1 MASPAVSRSSSMGYS
16 GCGPAA
22 LSGRARPA
30 GRSAGV
36 KPMLSSIFVDRPRLS
51 IVIAIVT
58 TIAGALAM
66 MTIPVAQ
73 YPNIVPP
80 QVSVTTNY
88 PGASAEVVDATVA
101 QPIESQVV
109 GVDKLIYMKSVS
121 GDDGSYT
128 LTVSFELGTDP
139 DINTVNVN
147 NRVQIALSSLPQDVQ
162 RQGVTVKKKSSALLG
177 VIALYSPKHAHDSL
191 YLSNY
196 VTINMLDAIKSTPGV
211 GDAALWGPQD
221 YSMRAWV
228 RTDRLT
234 GLGLTTG
241 DVINAIKAQNVQ
253 AAVGRIGAR
262 PMANDQQLQLNIQ
275 TQGRLSSVAEFEN
288 IVVRTNPDGSVLRL
302 GDVARLELGAANLDR
317 ETRLNGGPAAAVAI
331 YQTPGANAIA
341 TLKAVRDRIGEI
353 QKRFPE
359 DLSWKITYDP
369 TSFVTATIEE
379 VKKTLIEAF
388 VLVVI
393 VVFLF
398 LGSVRATLIPTLAV
412 PVSLIGTFVALKAVG
427 YSANSVSLLAI
438 VLAIGI
444 VVDDAIVVVEN
455 VERVMEEHPELS
467 PAAATK
473 RALGEITAPIIA
485 ITLVLLS
492 VFVPV
497 AFIPGISGE
506 LFRQFAVTVAVSMFL
521 SAINALTL
529 SPALCAVLLR
539 PHHGPRRGVI
549 GLVMRSI
556 DRVRDG
562 YGRVVARIVRF
573 SVIGL
578 AMVAVAAVGVVA
590 LAKKTPT
597 GFLPEDDQGALFVVV
612 QLPGG
617 ASVVRTTEAIHQAE
631 EIVREEEAVADF
643 TSVIGLNFIDN
654 YSQPNAAFMVV
665 TLKPFEERKARA
677 LGAPELIARLTA
689 KFREIQGATV
699 VPLSPP
705 PILGLGTGGGF
716 TYVLQDLRGGDPK
729 ALAQVVRGLTVA
741 ATQNPQLTRV
751 FSTFSAT
758 NPSVYLDIDRD
769 KAQVLGVPLNNVF
782 QALQAS
788 LGGYF
793 VNNVNLF
800 GRTWQVQVQ
809 AEAQDRAGID
819 DLYRINVRSND
830 GKMIPLRSIV
840 EPRVVVG
847 PAAQIRYNN
856 LKAVTI
862 QGGPAPGVSTGQA
875 LKAME
880 EVAART
886 LPQGYAGEWT
896 DTAFQEKRAEGKT
909 ALILGFAILFA
920 YLFLVALYESWTIPV
935 PVLLS
940 VMIGILGSVG
950 AMVFG
955 GLTLD
960 LYAQIGMVVLI
971 GLAAK
976 NGILIV
982 EFAKAKRE
990 QGTPLRQAAIDGAR
1004 DRFRPVMMTSFAFIL
1019 GLYPLVVATGAAQLA
1034 RRDVGSPVFGG
1045 MILASFVGIFAIPPL
1060 YVSFQ
1065 AIRERLRPGAR
1076 PREQHTDAGLAE
1088 RAQHAAE

>member
-1 MASPAVSRSSSMGYS
+1 
-16 GCGPAA
+16 
-22 LSGRARPA
+22 
-30 GRSAGV
+30 
-36 KPMLSSIFVDRPRLS
+36 MLSSIFVDRPRLA

-58 TIAGALAM
+58 TIAGALALY
-66 MTIPVAQ
+66 TIPLAQ
-73 YPNIVPP
+73 YPDIVPP
-80 QVSVTTNY
+80 QVSVTTNF
-88 PGASAEVVDATVA
+88 PGASAAVVDTTIA
-101 QPIESQVV
+101 QPIEAQVV
-109 GVDKLIYMKSVS
+109 GVDKMIYMKSVS
-121 GDDGSYT
+121 GDDGSYA
-128 LTVSFELGTDP
+128 LTASFELGTDP
-139 DINTVNVN
+139 DINTVNVD
-147 NRVQIALSSLPQDVQ
+147 NRVQIALSSLPEDVQ
-162 RQGVTVKKKSSALLG
+162 RQGITVKKKSSALLG
-177 VIALYSPKHAHDSL
+177 VIAVYSPKGTHDPL
-191 YLSNY
+191 FISNY
-196 VTINMLDAIKSTPGV
+196 VTINLLDPIKSTPGV
-211 GDAALWGPQD
+211 GDASLWGPQD

-262 PMANDQQLQLNIQ
+262 PISDDQQLQLNIQ
-275 TQGRLSSVAEFEN
+275 TQGRLNSVADFEN

-302 GDVARLELGAANLDR
+302 RDVARVELGAANLDR

-341 TLKAVRDRIGEI
+341 TLKAVRDRINEL

-359 DLSWKITYDP
+359 DLAWKVTYDP

-379 VKKTLIEAF
+379 VKKTLVEAF
-388 VLVVI
+388 ILVVI

-412 PVSLIGTFVALKAVG
+412 PVSLIGTFIALKAIG
-427 YSANSVSLLAI
+427 YSANSVSLLAL

-467 PAAATK
+467 VAEATK
-473 RALGEITAPIIA
+473 QAMREITAPIIA

-497 AFIPGISGE
+497 AFIPGVSGE
-506 LFRQFAVTVAVSMFL
+506 LFRQFAVTVAVSMLL

-529 SPALCAVLLR
+529 SPALCGVLLR

-549 GLVMRSI
+549 GRVMRSI
-556 DRVRDG
+556 DFVRDA
-562 YGRVVARIVRF
+562 YGTAVARIVRF

-578 AMVAVAAVGVVA
+578 VMVGVAGVGIVG
-590 LAKKTPT
+590 LSKITPT

-612 QLPGG
+612 QTPGG
-617 ASVVRTTEAIHQAE
+617 TSVARTSEAIRQAE
-631 EIVREEEAVADF
+631 DILREEQGVADY

-665 TLKPFEERKARA
+665 TLKPFEERKDRS
-677 LGAPELIARLTA
+677 LGAPELIARLGT
-689 KFREIQGATV
+689 KFRQIQGGTV
-699 VPLSPP
+699 APLSPP

-729 ALAQVVRGLTVA
+729 ELAQVVRGLTAA

-758 NPSVYLDIDRD
+758 NPSIYLDIDRD
-769 KAQVLGVPLNNVF
+769 KAQVLGVQLNDVF
-782 QALQAS
+782 QALQTS

-793 VNNVNLF
+793 VNNMNLF

-809 AEAQDRAGID
+809 ADANDRSRVD
-819 DLYRINVRSND
+819 DIYRINVRD
-830 GKMIPLRSIV
+830 TEGKMIPLRSLLEV
-840 EPRVVVG
+840 RLVVG
-847 PAAQIRYNN
+847 PPALIRYNN
-856 LKAVTI
+856 LRAVTV
-862 QGGPAPGVSTGQA
+862 QGSPAPGVSSGQA

-880 EVAART
+880 EVAEKT
-886 LPQGYAGEWT
+886 LPAGYEGAWT

-909 ALILGFAILFA
+909 AIILGFAVLFA
-920 YLFLVALYESWTIPV
+920 YLFLVGLYESWTIPV

-940 VMIGILGSVG
+940 VSVG
-950 AMVFG
+950 VLGAFIAIVMG
-955 GLTLD
+955 RLTLD
-960 LYAQIGMVVLI
+960 LYGQIGMVVLI

-982 EFAKAKRE
+982 EFAKEKRE
-990 QGTPLRQAAIDGAR
+990 HGIPLLEAATEGAR
-1004 DRFRPVMMTSFAFIL
+1004 LRFRPVMMTSFAFIL
-1019 GLYPLVVATGAAQLA
+1019 GLLPLVIATGASQLA
-1034 RRDVGSPVFGG
+1034 RRDVGTPVFGG
-1045 MILASFVGIFAIPPL
+1045 MILASFIGIFAIPPL
-1060 YVSFQ
+1060 YVFFQ
-1065 AIRERLRPGAR
+1065 TIRERLRPGAR
-1076 PREQHTDAGLAE
+1076 PREKTAADGLVDEKQRVA
-1088 RAQHAAE
+1088 